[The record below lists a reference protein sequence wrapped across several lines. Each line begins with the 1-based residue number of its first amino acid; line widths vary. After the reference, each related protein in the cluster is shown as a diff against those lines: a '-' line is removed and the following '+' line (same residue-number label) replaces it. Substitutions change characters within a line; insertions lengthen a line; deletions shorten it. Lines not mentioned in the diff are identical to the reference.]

1 MSNKI
6 IIKPI
11 NGVGDKFI
19 NIIGASV
26 YCYYKK
32 YDLKIILNDLILNY
46 HFGSHNHYDLS
57 LFEFNNMSV
66 YNKTTDFCSVEEE
79 KEKGI
84 KQFCNPDT
92 IVSITPYCVYEK
104 LQSEGCDISF
114 EEVSN
119 MFIKIAKDIKPSN
132 LISKYIPNNIENAYG
147 IHLRNTDKIK
157 NNPDIRHEMSYDE
170 NNILLEKLM
179 INIEK
184 IIDEEPDPSF
194 FITSENNGFKNEF
207 MNKIQTV
214 ATSKNKTVTFLSI
227 DENIERNIKSISNF
241 ESILDLFSLSQ
252 CKSIIQGVKYSAFSV
267 VAALIGNGNIINLS
281 MYVKSGYLCIIY
293 LWNSVISI
301 NNKKNLD
308 KNSYIGLI
316 NKYKE
321 LRVFYGEFTI
331 L

>member
-32 YDLKIILNDLILNY
+32 YDLKIIFNDLILNY
-46 HFGSHNHYDLS
+46 YFGSHNHYDLS

-66 YNKTTDFCSVEEE
+66 YNKTTDFCSAEEE
-79 KEKGI
+79 KEVRT
-84 KQFCNPDT
+84 FCNPDT

-104 LQSEGCDISF
+104 LQSEGTDISF
-114 EEVSN
+114 KEVSN

-132 LISKYIPNNIENAYG
+132 LIKKYIPINIENAYG

-157 NNPDIRHEMSYDE
+157 NNPDIRHEMSHDE
-170 NNILLEKLM
+170 NKILLDNL
-179 INIEK
+179 IITIEK
-184 IIDEEPDPSF
+184 IIDDEPNPSF
-194 FITSENNGFKNEF
+194 FITSENNGFKNDF
-207 MNKIQTV
+207 INKIQLA
-214 ATSKNKTVTFLSI
+214 ATSRNKTVTFLSI

-241 ESILDLFSLSQ
+241 DSILDLFSLSK

-267 VAALIGNGNIINLS
+267 VAALIGNSNIINLS
-281 MYVKSGYLCIIY
+281 MYIKSGYLCIIY
-293 LWNSVISI
+293 LWNSVINI
-301 NNKKNLD
+301 NGVKNFD
-308 KNSYIGLI
+308 KNTYIGLI

-321 LRVFYGEFTI
+321 LSVFYGEFTI